1 MSTSSIRCLLEKL
14 IGTEVKVFFE
24 DEAQRG
30 RIAAVTDDVLVLCS
44 DDDVLYVDIEDIT
57 AVRVVGC

>member
-1 MSTSSIRCLLEKL
+1 MAVGDIRGLLERL
-14 IGTEVKVFFE
+14 LGTQVKVFFE
-24 DEAQRG
+24 DEEARG

-57 AVRVVGC
+57 AVRVVD